1 MAAWSAGGSNRDSL
15 LTEGSGSRPPKP
27 TKFSVGVGG
36 GLPYLPFGA
45 VLVSGP
51 ILDSACDASGPQK
64 RPQMEAKIVKFSIR
78 KPSSDGA
85 LKKDPKC
92 VKKQRFCYVPYMLQ
106 T

>member
-1 MAAWSAGGSNRDSL
+1 MKAPAADPPSL
-15 LTEGSGSRPPKP
+15 P
-27 TKFSVGVGG
+27 TFPA
-36 GLPYLPFGA
+36 GLPPRWRLPLSE

-51 ILDSACDASGPQK
+51 ILGSACDASGSQK

-92 VKKQRFCYVPYMLQ
+92 VKKTGFCHVPYMLQ